1 MQRRR
6 YQKQRVLG
14 RKFVATS
21 DRKMT
26 SYPGQHLA
34 PAASDSF
41 QLQSAQRSSKCVLAE
56 KPMLAKCANPDC
68 SMQFKYFRE
77 GKLFEFVVT
86 AEGKQCLDGSP
97 PPKQSVRELFWLCA
111 ECSRQ

>member
-1 MQRRR
+1 
-6 YQKQRVLG
+6 
-14 RKFVATS
+14 
-21 DRKMT
+21 
-26 SYPGQHLA
+26 
-34 PAASDSF
+34 
-41 QLQSAQRSSKCVLAE
+41 
-56 KPMLAKCANPDC
+56 MLAKCANPDC

-111 ECSRQ
+111 ECSRQMSLECAAGEVAVVRRPHRFTAA